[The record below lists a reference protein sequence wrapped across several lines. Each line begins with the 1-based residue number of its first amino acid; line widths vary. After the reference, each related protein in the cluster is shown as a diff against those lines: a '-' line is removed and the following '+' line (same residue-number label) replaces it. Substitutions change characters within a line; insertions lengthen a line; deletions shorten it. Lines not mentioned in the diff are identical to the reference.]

1 MLLAFIIHYLLK
13 MFTPLLII
21 NNIFF
26 SANPARRNQIPWDDC
41 CPPYDYVYY
50 LCITKHGLSVRSTMY
65 LSEARAV
72 ITPEA
77 HSRWAKLIEEVIF
90 SQPEIAEAF
99 QDPRRI
105 FNNVSFQA

>member
-1 MLLAFIIHYLLK
+1 
-13 MFTPLLII
+13 
-21 NNIFF
+21 
-26 SANPARRNQIPWDDC
+26 
-41 CPPYDYVYY
+41 
-50 LCITKHGLSVRSTMY
+50 MY

-77 HSRWAKLIEEVIF
+77 HAKWAKLIEEVIF

-105 FNNVSFQA
+105 FNNVSFSSFILLILDINKLIFYENQQHLHS